1 MLYTTV
7 VNNADGYDGKSM
19 KYQSLLEDL
28 RYLLF
33 SFRGRIT
40 RSEWWIYVLLRA
52 GVFLVPAVIL
62 LIKKGTSGI
71 PNVYGL
77 TNLWE
82 FFEYAQDNLTSLA
95 DAKLYVSL
103 FLTFFLMFIDAAAI
117 TKRFHDIN
125 LSGWLVLLGCVP
137 IFGPFY
143 IMIYCGFIKGTQGDN
158 RYGKNLYRDI
168 SEDQTMPQPQAEG

>member
-1 MLYTTV
+1 
-7 VNNADGYDGKSM
+7 M

-33 SFRGRIT
+33 SFKGRIT
-40 RSEWWIYVLLRA
+40 RSEWWIYTLLRV
-52 GVFLVPAVIL
+52 GVYLIPAAIL
-62 LIKKGTSGI
+62 LIKRGRGGI
-71 PNVYGL
+71 PHAFGL
-77 TNLWE
+77 TNFWE
-82 FFEYAQDNLTSLA
+82 FFEHAQDNLTSLA

-103 FLTFFLMFIDAAAI
+103 LLTFILIYFDAAAF

-143 IMIYCGFIKGTQGDN
+143 IIIYCGFIKGTQGDN
-158 RYGKNLYRDI
+158 RYGKTPYQDGF
-168 SEDQTMPQPQAEG
+168 EDQTMPQPQVKG

>member
-1 MLYTTV
+1 MLLTKLTPMGRACETRQMPKSAFGV
-7 VNNADGYDGKSM
+7 DLDMETLSKTIRVGFRSALPDLRNNADGYDAKSM

-82 FFEYAQDNLTSLA
+82 FFEYLQDSLMSLVSV
-95 DAKLYVSL
+95 KLYVSL
-103 FLTFFLMFIDAAAI
+103 LLTFF
-117 TKRFHDIN
+117 
-125 LSGWLVLLGCVP
+125 
-137 IFGPFY
+137 
-143 IMIYCGFIKGTQGDN
+143 
-158 RYGKNLYRDI
+158 
-168 SEDQTMPQPQAEG
+168 

>member
-1 MLYTTV
+1 
-7 VNNADGYDGKSM
+7 M

-33 SFRGRIT
+33 SFKGRIT

-52 GVFLVPAVIL
+52 GVILIPTAIL
-62 LIKKGTSGI
+62 LIKGGGGI
-71 PNVYGL
+71 PHVYGL

-82 FFEYAQDNLTSLA
+82 FYKYLQDSLMSLVSV
-95 DAKLYVSL
+95 KLYVSL
-103 FLTFFLMFIDAAAI
+103 LLTFILIYFDAAAI
-117 TKRFHDIN
+117 TKRLHDIN

-143 IMIYCGFIKGTQGDN
+143 IIIYCGFIKGTQGDN
-158 RYGKNLYRDI
+158 RYGKNPYRDV
-168 SEDQTMPQPQAEG
+168 SEDQTMPQPQVEG

>member
-1 MLYTTV
+1 
-7 VNNADGYDGKSM
+7 M

-33 SFRGRIT
+33 SFKGRIT

-52 GVFLVPAVIL
+52 GVFLVPAAIL
-62 LIKKGTSGI
+62 LIKSGSGI
-71 PNVYGL
+71 PHVYGL

-82 FFEYAQDNLTSLA
+82 FFEYAQYNLTSLA

-103 FLTFFLMFIDAAAI
+103 LLTFFLMFIDAAAFI
-117 TKRFHDIN
+117 KRLHDIN

-158 RYGKNLYRDI
+158 QYGKNPYQKRCENQ
-168 SEDQTMPQPQAEG
+168 STPQPQAEG